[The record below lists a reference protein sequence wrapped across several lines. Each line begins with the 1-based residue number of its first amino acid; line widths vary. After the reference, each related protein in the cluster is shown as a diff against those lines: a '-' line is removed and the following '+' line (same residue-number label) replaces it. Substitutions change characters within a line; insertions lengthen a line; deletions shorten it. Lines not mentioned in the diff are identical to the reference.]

1 MKKFKLMQILPSLR
15 SGGVEQGTLD
25 VANYLASLDIKNY
38 ICSNGGQ
45 MLSYLNKQKP
55 LRLLSIE

>member
-1 MKKFKLMQILPSLR
+1 MKEFKLMQILPALR

-25 VANYLASLDIKNY
+25 VANYLASINKQNY

-45 MLSYLNKQKP
+45 MLSYLNI
-55 LRLLSIE
+55 LLNLLFQ